1 MNEDAHPLKAIRD
14 AIAGFVL
21 TLAMLPGS
29 VIAASTQGGSKA
41 DIVVA
46 TRVGDSFSL
55 TNDAIGA
62 KWSVT
67 DGRVNSFVVT
77 DRMHGTELRVSVPF
91 AILLKNGSIYD
102 VNTVKL
108 TGQPAKREL
117 IPRPE
122 ASRFADRVH
131 GEEFDFPLESND
143 HSLR

>member
-29 VIAASTQGGSKA
+29 VIAASTQGGSEA

-55 TNDAIGA
+55 TNHAIGA

-91 AILLKNGSIYD
+91 GR
-102 VNTVKL
+102 
-108 TGQPAKREL
+108 QPAQPLRIEPADDHTRRRL
-117 IPRPE
+117 NRWRGRASPRTDR
-122 ASRFADRVH
+122 AS
-131 GEEFDFPLESND
+131 LSES
-143 HSLR
+143 HT